1 MKNTKKIL
9 FAGSLALALS
19 AGVIIPTNVNADTE
33 NTVASSEE
41 KAEEFVQLDF
51 NFELDGDLSSVDLD
65 PDNNIAYIN
74 GVPYTT
80 YRFGRVL
87 RYKAKRGTTLNIEL
101 KRTAEKGSKVQAVG
115 EFYVPEEGYSNYDE
129 ITVRV
134 KPVNNKESEEDKPNN
149 PEEKPNDKDNTNNV
163 NPGEGKPDYK
173 ENTKPDG
180 ENTDK
185 PDKGDSKPEDNKGDD
200 KEENKTYTP
209 SDNGVNENE
218 AIYFYKNKLT
228 IIVPHKTVKDVSQVN
243 EDLYKGQ
250 IKVGEEGTKFNYQVL
265 VDSKEKL
272 QNNSYRVPIKIT
284 DVEGREGDTYI
295 AYGYVL
301 IEDNKSDGNGSNIDK
316 NDKNDNTDGKNDDNK
331 KENSNF
337 DFPIFDTESEAK
349 DAAEEAILNNKEF
362 SSYIIKKTDDGKY
375 YYELSRNNKN
385 TGTNK
390 DNNQTPNVNKGSKD
404 QKQEIKPVKVSEINK
419 SSNVKTGITGLSGV
433 VGVFVAAVGGY
444 FFTKKNK

>member
-1 MKNTKKIL
+1 MNNTKKIL

-19 AGVIIPTNVNADTE
+19 AGVIMPTNVNADTE

-41 KAEEFVQLDF
+41 KSEEFVQLNF

-65 PDNNIAYIN
+65 SYSNIAYIN

-80 YRFGRVL
+80 HSFGRVL

-101 KRTAEKGSKVQAVG
+101 KRTAEEGSKVQAVG

-134 KPVNNKESEEDKPNN
+134 KPINNKESEEDKPNN
-149 PEEKPNDKDNTNNV
+149 PEEKPNKPEYKPNDKDNENNT
-163 NPGEGKPDYK
+163 NPGDGKPDDK
-173 ENTKPDG
+173 EDTKPDG

-185 PDKGDSKPEDNKGDD
+185 PDKEDSKPEDNKGDG

-209 SDNGVNENE
+209 SDGGVDENE
-218 AIYFYKNKLT
+218 AIHFYKNKLT
-228 IIVPHKTVKDVSQVN
+228 IIVPHKTVKDISQVN

-284 DVEGREGDTYI
+284 DVEGREGDTYL
-295 AYGYVL
+295 AYGYVY
-301 IEDNKSDGNGSNIDK
+301 IENDKAHGNGSSTDK
-316 NDKNDNTDGKNDDNK
+316 NDKNDSTDGKNDDSK
-331 KENSNF
+331 KEKSNF
-337 DFPIFDTESEAK
+337 DFPIFDTESEAR
-349 DAAEEAILNNKEF
+349 DAAEEYLLTSKDFN
-362 SSYIIKKTDDGKY
+362 SYTIKKTSDGKY
-375 YYELSRNNKN
+375 YYHLEKKANNKVEVPKKV
-385 TGTNK
+385 TKT
-390 DNNQTPNVNKGSKD
+390 QTAKAN
-404 QKQEIKPVKVSEINK
+404 EVKVATAK
-419 SSNVKTGITGLSGV
+419 PSSNVKTGVTGLAGV
-433 VGVFVAAVGGY
+433 VGVFAAAVGGY

>member
-19 AGVIIPTNVNADTE
+19 AGVIMPTNVNADTE

-41 KAEEFVQLDF
+41 KEEEFVQLDF
-51 NFELDGDLSSVDLD
+51 IFELDGDLSSVDLD

-80 YRFGRVL
+80 HRFGYVY

-115 EFYVPEEGYSNYDE
+115 EFYVPEEGFSGLGA
-129 ITVRV
+129 ITVKV
-134 KPVNNKESEEDKPNN
+134 KPVNNKEAE
-149 PEEKPNDKDNTNNV
+149 EEKPNDKDDTNNV
-163 NPGEGKPDYK
+163 NPGEGKPDDK

-185 PDKGDSKPEDNKGDD
+185 PDKEDSKPEDNKGDD

-228 IIVPHKTVKDVSQVN
+228 IIVPHKTVKDISQVN

-284 DVEGREGDTYI
+284 DVEGREGDTYL
-295 AYGYVL
+295 AYGYVR
-301 IEDNKSDGNGSNIDK
+301 IEDNKSDGNISNIDK

-337 DFPIFDTESEAK
+337 DFPIFDTESEAR
-349 DAAEEAILNNKEF
+349 DAAEEYLLNSKDF
-362 SSYIIKKTDDGKY
+362 DSYTIKKTSDGKY
-375 YYELSRNNKN
+375 YYHLEKKANNKVEVPKKVIK
-385 TGTNK
+385 TETAK
-390 DNNQTPNVNKGSKD
+390 DN
-404 QKQEIKPVKVSEINK
+404 EVKVATSRP

-444 FFTKKNK
+444 LFTKKNK

>member
-1 MKNTKKIL
+1 MNNTKKIL

-19 AGVIIPTNVNADTE
+19 AGVIMPTNVNADTE

-41 KAEEFVQLDF
+41 KSEEFVQLDF
-51 NFELDGDLSSVDLD
+51 IFELDGDLSSVDLD

-80 YRFGRVL
+80 HRFGHVL

-101 KRTAEKGSKVQAVG
+101 KRTAEKGSKVQAAG
-115 EFYVPEEGYSNYDE
+115 EFYVPEEGFSGLGA
-129 ITVRV
+129 ITVKV
-134 KPVNNKESEEDKPNN
+134 KPVDNKDTEEEKPNN
-149 PEEKPNDKDNTNNV
+149 PEDKPKDKDNENNT
-163 NPGEGKPDYK
+163 NPGDGKPDDK
-173 ENTKPDG
+173 EDTKPDG

-185 PDKGDSKPEDNKGDD
+185 PDKEDSKPEDNKGD
-200 KEENKTYTP
+200 EEVENKTYTP
-209 SDNGVNENE
+209 SDGGVDENE
-218 AIYFYKNKLT
+218 AIHFYKNKLT
-228 IIVPHKTVKDVSQVN
+228 IIVPHKTVKNISQVN

-295 AYGYVL
+295 AYGYVR

-316 NDKNDNTDGKNDDNK
+316 NDKNDNTDGKNDNSK

-337 DFPIFDTESEAK
+337 DFPIFDTESEAR
-349 DAAEEAILNNKEF
+349 DAAEEYLLTSKDF
-362 SSYIIKKTDDGKY
+362 DSYTIKKTSDGKY
-375 YYELSRNNKN
+375 YYHLEKKANNKVEAPKKV
-385 TGTNK
+385 TKT
-390 DNNQTPNVNKGSKD
+390 QTAKAN
-404 QKQEIKPVKVSEINK
+404 EVKVATAK
-419 SSNVKTGITGLSGV
+419 PSSNVKTGVTGLSGL

>member
-1 MKNTKKIL
+1 MNNTKKIL

-33 NTVASSEE
+33 NTVANSEE

-51 NFELDGDLSSVDLD
+51 IFELDGDLSSVDLD
-65 PDNNIAYIN
+65 PNNNIAYIN

-80 YRFGRVL
+80 HMFGHVL
-87 RYKAKRGTTLNIEL
+87 RYKAKRGTTLKIEL

-115 EFYVPEEGYSNYDE
+115 EFYVPEEGFSGLGA
-129 ITVRV
+129 ITVKV
-134 KPVNNKESEEDKPNN
+134 KPVDNKDTEEEKPNN
-149 PEEKPNDKDNTNNV
+149 PEDKPKDKDNENNT
-163 NPGEGKPDYK
+163 NPGDGKPDDK
-173 ENTKPDG
+173 EDTKPDG

-185 PDKGDSKPEDNKGDD
+185 PDKEDSKPEDNKGD
-200 KEENKTYTP
+200 EEVENKTYTP
-209 SDNGVNENE
+209 SDGGVDENE
-218 AIYFYKNKLT
+218 AIHFYKNKLT
-228 IIVPHKTVKDVSQVN
+228 IIVPHKTVKDISQVN

-295 AYGYVL
+295 AYGYVR

-316 NDKNDNTDGKNDDNK
+316 NDKNDNTDGKNDNSK

-337 DFPIFDTESEAK
+337 DFPIFDTESEAR
-349 DAAEEAILNNKEF
+349 DAAEEYLLTSKDF
-362 SSYIIKKTDDGKY
+362 DSYTIKKTSDGKY
-375 YYELSRNNKN
+375 YYHLEKKANNKVEAPKKVTKTQITKAN
-385 TGTNK
+385 
-390 DNNQTPNVNKGSKD
+390 
-404 QKQEIKPVKVSEINK
+404 EVKVATAK
-419 SSNVKTGITGLSGV
+419 PSSNVKTGVTGLSGL